1 MKPESV
7 PALSSRE
14 YKKAFEINMASLNLL
29 DLILY
34 IQACY
39 ITTKRFMNALNDQH
53 FRSIIQDSINAL
65 PRY

>member
-14 YKKAFEINMASLNLL
+14 YKKAFEINMASLNLIK
-29 DLILY
+29 LILY

-39 ITTKRFMNALNDQH
+39 KYARKFMNVLNDQH
-53 FRSIIQDSINAL
+53 FR
-65 PRY
+65 